1 MTVLENR
8 IEPFRGLLYNR
19 AKCGDL
25 NAVVAPPYDLIG
37 PERQN
42 ELYDRS
48 PYNVVRLELNRDAD
62 RYESSA
68 KTLRDW
74 LDQGILRRAA
84 TPAIYLYSEI
94 FEVEGRRLE
103 RNGFIVRIRLEE
115 FSRERISPHERT
127 FSGPKEDRLRLLS
140 ATATNMSS
148 IFGLYSKDD
157 RELDELR
164 RNVSAR
170 ATLLDVT
177 DDLGIIH
184 RLRAIEDS
192 AEIATIQR
200 ALNDARILIADGHHR
215 YETALNYA
223 SRMRAAG
230 NNPPEPQPYD
240 YTMMTLT
247 ACDDPGLVILPTH
260 RLVKRLAPAAIRA
273 FGQRA
278 REFLNIE
285 EFDEGREL
293 YARLKR
299 AGRGTLAAALSGSAN
314 FYLLRLKD
322 PAKMEKIAPAM
333 PSAIRELDVSIL
345 HAIVFERVLGLSES
359 EVKAGGNVEYTIDA
373 DAAIDAVVRGEAS
386 GAFILNPPTIGDV
399 ERVSDTGATMP
410 EKSTYFFPKLLT
422 GLVMNPLSD

>member
-1 MTVLENR
+1 MSSLKHR

-140 ATATNMSS
+140 ATATNMS
-148 IFGLYSKDD
+148 
-157 RELDELR
+157 
-164 RNVSAR
+164 
-170 ATLLDVT
+170 
-177 DDLGIIH
+177 
-184 RLRAIEDS
+184 
-192 AEIATIQR
+192 
-200 ALNDARILIADGHHR
+200 
-215 YETALNYA
+215 
-223 SRMRAAG
+223 
-230 NNPPEPQPYD
+230 
-240 YTMMTLT
+240 
-247 ACDDPGLVILPTH
+247 
-260 RLVKRLAPAAIRA
+260 
-273 FGQRA
+273 
-278 REFLNIE
+278 
-285 EFDEGREL
+285 
-293 YARLKR
+293 
-299 AGRGTLAAALSGSAN
+299 
-314 FYLLRLKD
+314 
-322 PAKMEKIAPAM
+322 
-333 PSAIRELDVSIL
+333 
-345 HAIVFERVLGLSES
+345 
-359 EVKAGGNVEYTIDA
+359 
-373 DAAIDAVVRGEAS
+373 
-386 GAFILNPPTIGDV
+386 
-399 ERVSDTGATMP
+399 
-410 EKSTYFFPKLLT
+410 
-422 GLVMNPLSD
+422 